1 LKSCLL
7 SLIIIFSLLGLSSLF
22 AFEIPFSGDEGFY
35 VGKSMM
41 YVITGTAGDPNTV
54 GQEGIYT
61 FEPILVKFDGNQYY
75 TCIFDIGSETAV
87 FFLGIDNVNKVV
99 TQKNIRFGETE
110 LDINPAIVTLKYPLH
125 PGRNW
130 NNKNQK
136 TTIIAKNVTIP
147 GLGKFPTDLKLEN
160 VIAETNV
167 YSKTITVPAGTFDC
181 LLVETVYTGS
191 LIGIP
196 STIIQR
202 TWMSE
207 DNVPIKRNFEFTK
220 PIAMMIYEIELSQPA
235 PNICDLNWDGIV
247 NVLDVMMVTRYYGT
261 QFTSTRIP
269 NPDINMD
276 NVVDLE
282 DMKMIISHF
291 GEIYKQ

>member
-1 LKSCLL
+1 MSF
-7 SLIIIFSLLGLSSLF
+7 IIIFSLLSLSNLF
-22 AFEIPFSGDEGFY
+22 AFEISFPGDEGFY
-35 VGKSMM
+35 IGKPMM
-41 YVITGTAGDPNTV
+41 YVVTGTSGDPKNL
-54 GQEGIYT
+54 GEEGIYT
-61 FEPILVKFDGNQYY
+61 FGPILAEFDGNQYY
-75 TCIFDIGSETAV
+75 TCIFDIDSEMAV
-87 FFLGIDNVNKVV
+87 FFLGVDNANKVI

-136 TTIIAKNVTIP
+136 TTIIAKSVTIP
-147 GLGKFPTDLKLEN
+147 GLGKFPGNLKIEN

-167 YSKTITVPAGTFDC
+167 YSEKITVSAGTFDC
-181 LLVETVYTGS
+181 LLVETVYVGS

-207 DNVPIKRNFEFTK
+207 DNVPIKRNFEFAKPTKLMLYEMELTK
-220 PIAMMIYEIELSQPA
+220 PNPDIY
-235 PNICDLNWDGIV
+235 DLNWDGIV
-247 NVLDVMMVTRYYGT
+247 NVLDLMMVTRYYGM

-276 NVVDLE
+276 SVVDLE

-291 GEIYKQ
+291 GEIYK